1 MAKNNDNQVDKAARW
16 FLWRVDQLIVQR
28 KSWAWACVE
37 FRELAR
43 GTKGASAISD
53 EIGPSFEFAS
63 MDDCDSLAYFHLKC
77 KDPHRLSLFATK
89 LTMPSQ
95 LNGKVVP
102 SPAILRVMFMRS
114 I

>member
-1 MAKNNDNQVDKAARW
+1 MAKNNDNQVDKAARC
-16 FLWRVDQLIVQR
+16 FLWRVDQLIMQR

-63 MDDCDSLAYFHLKC
+63 MDDCDSLAYFHLQMQG
-77 KDPHRLSLFATK
+77 PAPPVPLYLV
-89 LTMPSQ
+89 Q
-95 LNGKVVP
+95 LHYQIYD
-102 SPAILRVMFMRS
+102 AIS
-114 I
+114 TQW